1 MGNCLIPHTSEDL
14 LVPESA
20 TRFGGRRRRAR
31 SRERRPRDQVPGWAP
46 AAPLVQEE
54 QVRVPQRISQI
65 QCLPKGVYERDG
77 SQEKMEQEECAI
89 CTLDFVCGD
98 PIRSLPCKHFYHL
111 GCIDGWLTRSFTCP
125 YCRGPADGPQPSS
138 RDTP

>member
-20 TRFGGRRRRAR
+20 TRFGDLAIKC
-31 SRERRPRDQVPGWAP
+31 P
-46 AAPLVQEE
+46 AGHQQPPLVQEE